1 MVRLI
6 LGKGKRGQ
14 SHGEHPAVQTPKCET
29 WGREEGNRIIHR
41 VFTFRVFNDHTRVKL
56 LLPHGEKAKRIMA
69 RSRKYIS
76 TMKKKINLK
85 TISEAAPRG
94 ARKPRENPF

>member
-29 WGREEGNRIIHR
+29 WGLEEGNRIMHR
-41 VFTFRVFNDHTRVKL
+41 VFTL
-56 LLPHGEKAKRIMA
+56 
-69 RSRKYIS
+69 
-76 TMKKKINLK
+76 
-85 TISEAAPRG
+85 
-94 ARKPRENPF
+94 RESLMITLESSC